1 MIANCGAMT
10 PLQEWAFKT
19 SRYSSVGKVQLN
31 TDWLDMTL
39 PSSAAS
45 FFAVAAS
52 VGVTARASLKMATLS
67 SRLAWPQRFDE
78 SHRHVRSVPGTVYES
93 YCFSGT
99 TSGINGDFE

>member
-67 SRLAWPQRFDE
+67 SRLAASLAPAL
-78 SHRHVRSVPGTVYES
+78 
-93 YCFSGT
+93 
-99 TSGINGDFE
+99 